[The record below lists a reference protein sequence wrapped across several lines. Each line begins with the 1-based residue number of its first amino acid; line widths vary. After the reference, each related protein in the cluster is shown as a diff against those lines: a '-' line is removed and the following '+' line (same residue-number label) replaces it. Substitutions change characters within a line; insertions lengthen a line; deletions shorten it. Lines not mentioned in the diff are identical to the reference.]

1 MSLNRGQFLNLGAGG
16 VAASLLV
23 DRSTRADRP
32 ATFRAIAF
40 DAFTVFDARPITA
53 LAEEFFPG
61 RGSN

>member
-1 MSLNRGQFLNLGAGG
+1 MNLGAGG

-53 LAEEFFPG
+53 LAEEFFRG